1 MCGIVAIFGYGRDA
15 PPVGS
20 GELRTIRERMAARG
34 PDGSGEWLSAD
45 GHVGLGHRRL
55 SIIDLR
61 AVADQPMLSV
71 GGRSIVVFNGEIYNY
86 RALRAEL
93 AAEGHFFR
101 TESDTEVLL
110 HLYERDGADMARKL
124 RGMYAIAIWDAN
136 RHGLFLAR
144 DPFGIKPLYYADD
157 GRTLRVASQVKALV
171 AGGHVDTTPEA
182 AGHVGFFLWGS
193 VPDPFTLHRGIKAL
207 PAGHTMWVDA
217 SGAAAPRRVFD
228 LARVLRDAGPAPST
242 PAARRTLIRDA
253 LVDSIAHHLVADVPV
268 GVFLSAGLD
277 STTIV
282 ALAGESAAKN
292 LNTVTLGFREFEGG
306 ENDETRLAETVAR
319 QRGTLHT
326 TQWVL
331 GRHFVEERERV
342 FEAMDQPSIDGVN
355 AYFVA
360 KAAAE
365 SGLKV
370 ALSGLGGDELFG
382 GYPSFRQVPRTARWL
397 APFHYAPTLG
407 RLARRFSQPWVGRFA
422 SPKYSGLLEYGGC
435 LGGAYLLRRSL
446 FMPWE
451 IARLLPRDM
460 AAEGLAKLD
469 TLEALALSHD
479 DLRDGRRA
487 VAALEMSWY
496 MRHML
501 LRDSD
506 WAGMAHSLEIR
517 VPMVDP
523 VLLERLAPLLADRNP
538 PEKSDMADAPEIE
551 LPAEVRARPKTGF
564 VVPVRAWI
572 MGAAV
577 GARAAPDGGGLREW
591 AKMVHAAQA
600 PGLLVRS
607 R

>member
-1 MCGIVAIFGYGRDA
+1 MCGIVAIYAYGPDA
-15 PPVGS
+15 PPVS
-20 GELRTIRERMAARG
+20 SRELRAIRERMTSRG
-34 PDGSGEWLSAD
+34 PDGAGEWLSAD

-61 AVADQPMLSV
+61 AIADQPMLSV

-86 RALRAEL
+86 RALREEL
-93 AAEGHFFR
+93 AAAGCTFR
-101 TESDTEVLL
+101 TQSDTEVLL
-110 HLYERDGADMARKL
+110 HLYERDGAEMTRKL
-124 RGMYAIAIWDAN
+124 RGMYAFAIWDAN

-144 DPFGIKPLYYADD
+144 DPFGVKPLYYADD
-157 GRTLRVASQVKALV
+157 GRTLRVASQVKALL
-171 AGGHVDTTPEA
+171 AGGRVDTAPEP

-193 VPDPFTLHRGIKAL
+193 VPDPFTLYRGVKAL

-217 SGAAAPRRVFD
+217 GGAAAPRRFFD
-228 LARVLRDAGPAPST
+228 PARILREAGPAPSGL
-242 PAARRTLIRDA
+242 AARRALIRDA
-253 LVDSIAHHLVADVPV
+253 LVDSVVHHLVADVPV

-282 ALAGESAAKN
+282 ALACESGAGN
-292 LNTVTLGFREFEGG
+292 LNTLTLGFREFEGG
-306 ENDETRLAETVAR
+306 ANDETQLAEAVAR

-331 GRHFVEERERV
+331 GRHFVEERDRV
-342 FEAMDQPSIDGVN
+342 FDAMDQPSIDGVN
-355 AYFVA
+355 TYFVA
-360 KAAAE
+360 KAAAG

-382 GYPSFRQVPRTARWL
+382 GYPSFRQVPQTARWL
-397 APFHYAPTLG
+397 APFRHLPALG
-407 RLARRFSQPWVGRFA
+407 RTTRRIAQPWVGRIA
-422 SPKYSGLLEYGGC
+422 SPKYAGLLEFGGC
-435 LGGAYLLRRSL
+435 LAGAYLLRRSL

-460 AAEGLAKLD
+460 TTEGLAKLD
-469 TLEALALSHD
+469 TLTALARSLDGLHD
-479 DLRDGRRA
+479 DRRA
-487 VAALEMSWY
+487 VAMLEMDWY
-496 MRHML
+496 MRHTL

-517 VPMVDP
+517 VPLVDP

-538 PEKSDMADAPEIE
+538 PGKQDIADAPAIQ
-551 LPAEVRARPKTGF
+551 LPTEVRARRKTGF
-564 VVPVRAWI
+564 VVPVNAWI
-572 MGAAV
+572 MGAAA
-577 GARAAPDGGGLREW
+577 GTRAAPDGGGLREW

-600 PGLLVRS
+600 PGLLVRN